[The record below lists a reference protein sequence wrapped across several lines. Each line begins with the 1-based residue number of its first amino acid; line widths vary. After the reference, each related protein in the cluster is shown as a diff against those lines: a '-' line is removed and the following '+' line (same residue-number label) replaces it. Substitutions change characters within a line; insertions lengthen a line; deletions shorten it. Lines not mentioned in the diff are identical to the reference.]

1 MADRPYNDA
10 DLDAAVAAITEPG
23 RLRAAEELVAQA
35 APSLQRLLDNAVHEG
50 GWFDDAHRQAV
61 IEAAGSEDAS
71 GRVNAVQRLIA
82 EEMRLGMLVGVAV
95 GFELARELSSPR
107 SAGSSSGKPT
117 TQED

>member
-10 DLDAAVAAITEPG
+10 DLDAAIAAISEPG

-35 APSLQRLLDNAVHEG
+35 APSLQRLLDYAVHEG

-61 IEAAGSEDAS
+61 TEAAGGADPGE
-71 GRVNAVQRLIA
+71 RVRAVQMLIA
-82 EEMRLGMLVGVAV
+82 DEMRLGMFVGVAV
-95 GFELARELSSPR
+95 GFELAREL
-107 SAGSSSGKPT
+107 AGSGKST